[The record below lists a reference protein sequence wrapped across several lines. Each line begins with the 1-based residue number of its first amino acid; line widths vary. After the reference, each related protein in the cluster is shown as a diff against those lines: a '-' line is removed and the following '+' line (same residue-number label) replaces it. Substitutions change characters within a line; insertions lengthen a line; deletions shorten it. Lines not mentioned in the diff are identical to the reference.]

1 MFDEVNNQAAPQT
14 NGQPDSQVN
23 PINSS
28 TPTASSTQPTASEPV
43 VQDIF
48 ASVESAVPAA
58 PINSQPFGQMPTSSN
73 STAPAMAAA
82 AASNKNNIAKIVLI
96 SLAGLVVIAG
106 GALVYLQYFAVPQ
119 TEVVTP
125 EPIISQI
132 ENNNAATEATSGEP
146 VLMEVASTSPDGSSV
161 LVPTS
166 SEIIE
171 PTNGEPAIID
181 ATITTEMGATSPA
194 EVTGEQPATPAL
206 VETPANLDSDQDGL
220 TDADELNVYGTNPL
234 KADSDGDGYTDGDE
248 IKGGYNPLGEGKL
261 VR

>member
-14 NGQPDSQVN
+14 NGQPDNQIN

-28 TPTASSTQPTASEPV
+28 TPAAVDAQPAASEPA

-48 ASVESAVPAA
+48 ASVESTVPAA

-73 STAPAMAAA
+73 ATVPTMATAMA
-82 AASNKNNIAKIVLI
+82 SGKNKTAKIVLI
-96 SLAGLVVIAG
+96 SLAGLVLVAG
-106 GALVYLQYFAVPQ
+106 GALVYLQYFATPQ
-119 TEVVTP
+119 AEVVIP

-132 ENNNAATEATSGEP
+132 ENSNTVIEATSGEP
-146 VLMEVASTSPDGSSV
+146 VLMEVASTSPENGTGT

-166 SEIIE
+166 SEVSESTSTISE
-171 PTNGEPAIID
+171 PVIVTEPGVVTPD
-181 ATITTEMGATSPA
+181 
-194 EVTGEQPATPAL
+194 EVVVEQPIV

-220 TDADELNVYGTNPL
+220 TDAEELNTYGTNPL